1 MIKHAMVA
9 LQKSDAQA
17 NEDTSHHYG
26 APTHY
31 LLAKGY
37 VEERQVERA
46 KKAALSLDADL
57 EITLNKLGFVTDV
70 QLLEAYMD
78 TCSISCAETVPST
91 CPDHA
96 SNLNTAFLRKHHA
109 IPLSST
115 DTDLILG
122 VVNPLDRDVING
134 VAFATGL
141 NIHPK
146 LISMGDW
153 RRAFAHLY
161 DQEVLPD
168 EIENSSPDPALE
180 ILLEQTRDAPIARK
194 IAGWMIDAVERNA
207 SDMHLEPKENGL
219 QLRFRIDGVLQDIAL
234 EPIELTPA
242 AMARI
247 KVMGDLDLGERRLPQ
262 DGRTSIV
269 VRGRPIDVRISI
281 IPTVHGESAVL
292 RLLDKDAVRLDLK
305 VLGFSP
311 KTENWLDTTISSATG
326 LYLVSGP
333 TGSGKTTTLYGAL
346 QALRS
351 SGRKILSVEDPVEY
365 YFDHVVQVQVAANIG
380 LDFPTALR
388 SFLRQDPDVI
398 LVGEIRDQETAKI
411 AVRAALTGHL
421 VLATVHAIDAGRVP
435 ARLLD
440 IGVSGA
446 QLASAFKGAMA
457 QRLVRK
463 LCPKCQVPQKPEP
476 VHVEMY
482 AQAGLKVPEKIYNA
496 NGCPHCYQTGFSGRM
511 AIAESFTS
519 DEAIFDAIKDRENAN
534 LSTLV
539 TKAIGTSLLVDGLQ
553 RVSEGMTTLIEVER
567 ALEA

>member
-1 MIKHAMVA
+1 MDVPH
-9 LQKSDAQA
+9 QGA
-17 NEDTSHHYG
+17 NSQQLETVENNATADFG
-26 APTHY
+26 APTNY
-31 LLAKGY
+31 LLTKGY
-37 VEERQVERA
+37 VEPRQVERA
-46 KKAALSLDADL
+46 QKASLSLDTDI
-57 EITLNKLGFVTDV
+57 EITLNKLGFVTDE
-70 QLLEAYMD
+70 QLLEAYSSLCD
-78 TCSISCAETVPST
+78 ISRTTEISQNVP
-91 CPDHA
+91 DVE
-96 SNLNTAFLRKHHA
+96 NDLNIAFLRKHHA
-109 IPLSST
+109 IPLSAT
-115 DTDLILG
+115 KTELTLG
-122 VVNPLDRDVING
+122 VVNPLDTNVCEG
-134 VAFATGL
+134 TSFATGL
-141 NIHPK
+141 NVQSK

-153 RRAFAHLY
+153 RRAFAMRY
-161 DQEVLPD
+161 EQEVLPGD
-168 EIENSSPDPALE
+168 MENASSDPALE
-180 ILLEQTRDAPIARK
+180 TLLEQTRDAPVARK

-207 SDMHLEPKENGL
+207 SDMHLEPKDNGL

-234 EPIELTPA
+234 EPIELAPA

-269 VRGRPIDVRISI
+269 VRGRPIDVRISV
-281 IPTVHGESAVL
+281 IPTVYGESAVL
-292 RLLDKDAVRLDLK
+292 RLLDKDAVKLDLK
-305 VLGFSP
+305 TLGFS
-311 KTENWLDTTISSATG
+311 TQTQNWLDTAISSATG

-365 YFDHVVQVQVAANIG
+365 YFDHVVQVQVASTIG

-398 LVGEIRDQETAKI
+398 LVGEIRDQETARI

-435 ARLLD
+435 SRLLD

-446 QLASAFKGAMA
+446 QLAPAFKGAMA

-463 LCPKCQVPQKPEP
+463 LCMKCRQ
-476 VHVEMY
+476 
-482 AQAGLKVPEKIYNA
+482 AQIPGSYEKQLFSSVNLNPPAQIFSSA
-496 NGCPHCYQTGFSGRM
+496 GCPDCHHTGFSGRM

-519 DEAIFDAIKDRENAN
+519 NEGIFDAIKENGN
-534 LSTLV
+534 PTLTKLI
-539 TKAIGTSLLVDGLQ
+539 TKAMPQSLLAYGLE
-553 RVSEGMTTLIEVER
+553 RVQAGLTTIGEIER